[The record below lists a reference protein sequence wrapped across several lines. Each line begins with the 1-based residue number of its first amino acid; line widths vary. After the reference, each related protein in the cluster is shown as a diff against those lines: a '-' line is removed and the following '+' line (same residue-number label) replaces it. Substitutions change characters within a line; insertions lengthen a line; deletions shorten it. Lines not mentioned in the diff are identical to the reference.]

1 MLNWV
6 LQHRVELTAIAWIGN
21 ILLCVPVLWM
31 AVNTFNYRRKLR
43 RHLRMSAHV
52 LARYAVLD
60 SWVRAGGALN
70 VLGENVRG
78 SIMSDYRMN
87 ARKHGEEYAAVYEA
101 AEQDAERDLQAVLKI
116 IKGAPH
122 EKD

>member
-21 ILLCVPVLWM
+21 IILCVPIIWM

-60 SWVRAGGALN
+60 SWVRSGGEQG
-70 VLGENVRG
+70 VLGANVRA
-78 SIMSDYRMN
+78 SIMSDYR
-87 ARKHGEEYAAVYEA
+87 AGAGKHGDEYEAVYRA

-116 IKGAPH
+116 VKGAGN
-122 EKD
+122 E